1 LKRLLYPQQ
10 ENEKKEYSCRKGS
23 FAMTIENLECF
34 ITLAQELSFTKAAE
48 RLNLSQTTLSRK
60 IASVEDE
67 LQVTLFLRNHH
78 RVELTNAGREFYNKT
93 FQLLRE
99 YKDSVIQAQ
108 NVHKGVRSTIQVG
121 FGVYEHVLLQPVFDQ
136 FVRKYP
142 IPRINCLQY
151 KYKELL
157 DEFMRDHIDIII
169 TSDQFLNSVPRD
181 DLSLTLLSDHPWVLA
196 MNKDN
201 PLAQHEVVPLA
212 ELKEEN
218 IITMNE
224 GSVSTVRRE
233 FRGMVPFRSIDY
245 VNSLE
250 AKLLLTNAG
259 RGVSFIPH
267 YVDTSRYANIVSR
280 LTEPVYLPRCYYAV
294 YKNGNNNPYTQILA
308 NMLGNHYKD
317 TLWMPKYFF

>member
-1 LKRLLYPQQ
+1 
-10 ENEKKEYSCRKGS
+10 
-23 FAMTIENLECF
+23 MTIENLECF

-99 YKDSVIQAQ
+99 YKNSVVQAQ
-108 NVHKGVRSTIQVG
+108 NVHKGLRSTIQVG
-121 FGVYEHVLLQPVFDQ
+121 FGVYEHVLLKPVFDQ

-181 DLSLTLLSDHPWVLA
+181 DLSMTLLSDHPWVLA
-196 MNKDN
+196 MNRDN
-201 PLAQHEVVPLA
+201 PLAQHEVVPLT
-212 ELKEEN
+212 ELEDAN
-218 IITMNE
+218 IVTMNE

-233 FRGMVPFRSIDY
+233 FRGVVPFRSIDY

-250 AKLLLTNAG
+250 AKLLLTDAG

-267 YVDTSRYANIVSR
+267 YVDTTRYENIVTR
-280 LTEPVYLPRCYYAV
+280 LTEPVYRPRCYYAV
-294 YKNGNNNPYTQILA
+294 YKNENNNPYTQILA

>member
-1 LKRLLYPQQ
+1 
-10 ENEKKEYSCRKGS
+10 
-23 FAMTIENLECF
+23 M
-34 ITLAQELSFTKAAE
+34 
-48 RLNLSQTTLSRK
+48 
-60 IASVEDE
+60 EDE

-212 ELKEEN
+212 ELEEEN

-294 YKNGNNNPYTQILA
+294 YKSGNNNPYTQILA